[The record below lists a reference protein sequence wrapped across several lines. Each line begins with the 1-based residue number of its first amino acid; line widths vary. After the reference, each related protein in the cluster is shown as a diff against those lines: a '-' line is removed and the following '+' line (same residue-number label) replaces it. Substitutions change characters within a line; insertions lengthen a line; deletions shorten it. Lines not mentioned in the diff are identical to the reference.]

1 VSIPGTGIYYRDVST
16 INSRAASKSSPTENK
31 QPGASTEELP
41 IQPAAHQVE
50 AVEHHGFYIS
60 HGFAAFALLLSGV
73 LLETAH
79 KNQPR
84 NIWELILLIAG
95 FASLV
100 LWLRDLTQTKV
111 EKRSKHE

>member
-1 VSIPGTGIYYRDVST
+1 VEQQ
-16 INSRAASKSSPTENK
+16 PT
-31 QPGASTEELP
+31 
-41 IQPAAHQVE
+41 AHQVE